1 MNLRKII
8 FIFFVLVFCGL
19 HEVKPNQKTHIKTTA
34 KKNLTDSLFYKNK
47 LQTEDLYQRVVE
59 WEKLLLKDKIN
70 LTNEDYKRVALSYAY
85 FNNAEKSSEYAE
97 TLIKNTHKTSIL
109 DNEVFLNISNTKEFK
124 LLEETY
130 KPEING
136 RILFF
141 LSIGLIGIFS
151 FIMINIMKNGNI
163 ISNFMI
169 SFFLLLLSLYI
180 IHSCLFLSKYHFKI
194 PHSLYVSKSIF
205 FLCVPLIYFYF
216 RRVIE
221 KYEFKK
227 VDILHIIPS
236 LIVFIYFIPIYWLSS
251 EEKLDILFNNSVGT
265 IDSSFKGLLYVK
277 IIFLSFYFILSCKI
291 YWKLLLKNNTSKKK
305 AFLWQRIIVFSFFFY
320 VIALGNILKLNT
332 FYSQIFLIS
341 MIVTFI
347 VYEMYIKPNFSEK
360 ISLSIHRCDSKYKKS
375 GLTESFSLELKEELL
390 RLFQHEKIYRDSRL
404 NLSMLAEKLGTTRHN
419 VSQVINEHFGMS
431 FFRFVNK
438 HRINETILILNRD
451 LHRNLNIIDIVYD
464 VGFNNKVSFNKAF
477 KNQLNMTPSQYKK
490 NIKQI

>member
-1 MNLRKII
+1 MNSRKII
-8 FIFFVLVFCGL
+8 FIFFVLVYCGI
-19 HEVKPNQKTHIKTTA
+19 HEIKPTQKINIKTTT

-47 LQTEDLYQRVVE
+47 FQTEDLHQSVVE
-59 WEKLLLKDKIN
+59 WEKLLPKDKIN

-97 TLIKNTHKTSIL
+97 IYIKNTHKISIL
-109 DNEVFLNISNTKEFK
+109 ENEVFLNISNTKEFK
-124 LLEETY
+124 LLEERY

-141 LSIGLIGIFS
+141 LSIGLIGVFS
-151 FIMINIMKNGNI
+151 FIMINIMKNGNV
-163 ISNFMI
+163 ISNFLI

-194 PHSLYVSKSIF
+194 PHSLYVTKSIF

-251 EEKLDILFNNSVGT
+251 EEKLHILFNSVGAVDNT
-265 IDSSFKGLLYVK
+265 FKGILYDK
-277 IIFLSFYFILSCKI
+277 IIFLSFYFILGSKI
-291 YWKLLLKNNTSKKK
+291 YWKRSLKNNKSKKK
-305 AFLWQRIIVFSFFFY
+305 AFLWQIIMVFTFLSY
-320 VIALGNILKLNT
+320 AIALGPILKLNT
-332 FYSQIFLIS
+332 LYSQIFLIS
-341 MIVTFI
+341 MIVAFI
-347 VYEMYIKPNFSEK
+347 VYEMYIKPIFFEK
-360 ISLSIHRCDSKYKKS
+360 ISLSIPRCDSKYKKS

-431 FFRFVNK
+431 FFHFVNK
-438 HRINETILILNRD
+438 YRINETILILNKD
-451 LHRNLNIIDIVYD
+451 LHKNLNIIDIVYD

-477 KNQLNMTPSQYKK
+477 KNQLNMTPSQYKNK
-490 NIKQI
+490 IKSA